1 MSKYTFKLYI
11 AGQSPNSTRAIEN
24 LKSFC
29 EEVLKE
35 QYEIDIINIIETP
48 QLAAYNH
55 ILATPTL
62 VKETPPPAQRIIGDL
77 SNKEKLSLILN
88 IFSFSQT

>member
-1 MSKYTFKLYI
+1 MSKYTFKLYV

-35 QYEIDIINIIETP
+35 QYKIDVINVIETP
-48 QLAAYNH
+48 QLAADNN

-77 SNKEKLSLILN
+77 SNKEKIRLILG
-88 IFSFSQT
+88 IFSSNQT

>member
-29 EEVLKE
+29 EEVLKK
-35 QYEIDIINIIETP
+35 QYEIDVINVIENP
-48 QLAAYNH
+48 QLAVYHN
-55 ILATPTL
+55 IIATPTL
-62 VKETPPPAQRIIGDL
+62 VRETPSPAQRIIGDL
-77 SNKEKLSLILN
+77 SNKEKLMSMLGTL
-88 IFSFSQT
+88 SSSQT